1 MHLPYIISRH
11 TSQAFAKLKILKVH
25 HVGKLMHRYN
35 YNTLHKKQEFLANN
49 VKVNSIANLIW
60 VVIYFF

>member
-49 VKVNSIANLIW
+49 VNANLIW